1 MKKSDGIMTFSAD
14 DYRYMASALRLAR
27 RGINSTD
34 PNPNVGCIIVAADG
48 GVAGEGW
55 HASAGEAH
63 AEVGAL
69 AQAGT
74 HARGATAYVTLEP
87 CSHHGRTPPCA
98 DALVTAGVSRVVCA
112 MQDPNP
118 LVAGRGIAQ
127 LESAGIAV
135 QSGLL
140 EAGARELNRGFIRR
154 METGVPWVC
163 VKLAISI
170 DGRTALE
177 SGESKWI
184 TSPAAR
190 ADVHRM
196 RARSSAIL
204 SGIGT
209 VLTDN
214 PQLNARCDGLAELQQ
229 PLRVIADT
237 SLRLPRSASLLQ
249 GDSDSAGAVLV
260 YHSGGSPEAVR
271 QLEESGAVVRQLPEV
286 AGHLCLESLLADLGA
301 QGINSVLVE
310 AGAILNGALLRAGL
324 VDELIVYQA
333 AKVMGGNAR
342 GMFMLDA
349 VEQMSDSIGLN
360 LVETRRVGADLR
372 LTYRMG

>member
-1 MKKSDGIMTFSAD
+1 
-14 DYRYMASALRLAR
+14 
-27 RGINSTD
+27 
-34 PNPNVGCIIVAADG
+34 VAADG

-55 HASAGEAH
+55 HARAGEAH
-63 AEVGAL
+63 AEVRAL
-69 AQAGT
+69 AQAGA

-87 CSHHGRTPPCA
+87 CSHHGRTPPCS
-98 DALVTAGVSRVVCA
+98 DALVKAGVSRVVCA

-163 VKLAISI
+163 VKLAISL

-249 GDSDSAGAVLV
+249 GDSGSAGAVLV
-260 YHSGGSPEAVR
+260 YHSGGSPEAAR

-324 VDELIVYQA
+324 VDELVVYQA